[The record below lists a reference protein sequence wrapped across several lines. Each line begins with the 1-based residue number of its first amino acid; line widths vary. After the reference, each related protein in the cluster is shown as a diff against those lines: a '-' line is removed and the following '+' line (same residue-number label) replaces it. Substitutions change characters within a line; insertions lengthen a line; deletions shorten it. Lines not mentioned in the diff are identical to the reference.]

1 MLQANKMFFL
11 MSKHMIHKLRY
22 VHHAAYS
29 ISFGMKFLSHFCASS
44 SNVHASSQREEN
56 DYNISLHLLQKH
68 HGCKML
74 YIIKSHKGANII
86 LKFLL
91 SLNV

>member
-1 MLQANKMFFL
+1 

-68 HGCKML
+68 RRCNVVN
-74 YIIKSHKGANII
+74 HKNSKKETNII
-86 LKFLL
+86 LKFL
-91 SLNV
+91 